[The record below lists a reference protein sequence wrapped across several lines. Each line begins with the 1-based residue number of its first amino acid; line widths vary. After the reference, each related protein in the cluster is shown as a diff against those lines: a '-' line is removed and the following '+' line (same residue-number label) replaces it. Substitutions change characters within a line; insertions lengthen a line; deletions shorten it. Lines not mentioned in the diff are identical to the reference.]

1 MADAHVRGGDPP
13 DNDMYDPRRAED
25 PRRQTDRVA
34 PNNADRGLKARGAT
48 GGGGNG
54 NGGGGLA
61 AAEAAAAVAELRRW
75 GHVESGVWAQGNTL
89 PLKKKPGRVGAP
101 LGVPAPQPRRSPDL
115 VDPWQGQAA
124 APPSLPPAGLQG
136 EPGEAWLQ
144 GLGGLPSIH
153 GSLLSGPQGAGLG
166 EGRAPSRIAAGTPT
180 PREED
185 VLDHATRQ
193 HHGFPPGRH
202 ADWAPP
208 ASAAGERGSE
218 LGPVRDARSG
228 PHHEVRHPQQDG
240 R

>member
-1 MADAHVRGGDPP
+1 SGASSA
-13 DNDMYDPRRAED
+13 
-25 PRRQTDRVA
+25 
-34 PNNADRGLKARGAT
+34 ARHGASAGT
-48 GGGGNG
+48 GGSEEWPSTQ
-54 NGGGGLA
+54 A
-61 AAEAAAAVAELRRW
+61 RAVRNLRDPDYDD
-75 GHVESGVWAQGNTL
+75 EKGVWAQGNTL

-240 R
+240 RALGGIRGRPDLSDVYHRH